1 MIRKLATLVTWIF
14 SPFLIPSYAALILL
28 YTGFHYTLF
37 SWPAKRFLLIVVFAS
52 TAIMPALTFI
62 VSEFG
67 KKFGLSDR
75 KPYDN
80 RVSMLFVALY
90 YYLGFYLLNKM
101 PMYAIFKIMLLSGSI
116 LVVLLMI
123 ISLWKEISNETAAL
137 GAVFGML
144 VALSLRIGINPV
156 FMLSGIAL
164 SAGITGTAVMI
175 SRDMGLWSTLTGF
188 ISGFFV
194 FFLIFYLL

>member
-14 SPFLIPSYAALILL
+14 SPLLIPSYAALILL
-28 YTGFHYTLF
+28 YTSFHYTLF

-52 TAIMPALTFI
+52 TALMPALTVI
-62 VSEFG
+62 ISEFG

-75 KPYDN
+75 KTYDN

-101 PMYAIFKIMLLSGSI
+101 PMYAIFKILLLAGSI

-156 FMLSGIAL
+156 LLLSGVAL
-164 SAGITGTAVMI
+164 SAGISGTAVMLR
-175 SRDMGLWSTLTGF
+175 RDMGIWAIL
-188 ISGFFV
+188 SGFAFGVTV